1 MERLKNL
8 GEFLE
13 LETQPSQRY
22 AYWTLILISFFV
34 TAVIAPMLPA
44 VASVAIV
51 AAWASLLWITL
62 AIINNYIDKLVVC
75 WLALSPY
82 LYYYLVF
89 PEHTPVITPDRILVF
104 ILCIF
109 MCIACRSV
117 RLDLIPNDARLSAY
131 FWILYLLVCV
141 ISLRNHP
148 ITHELFGSYRL
159 LLEGLVFPFIVGI
172 YAMLFFD
179 LKKNLYMLHSCIC
192 LLSLGICVISVIEF
206 ITGQNIFPWAGSG
219 EYITGTFTQ
228 VMRPDGPYEQPA
240 ILSAIGVLLFFLVT
254 YLRTLMPA
262 KPGAKRK
269 IIHEI
274 GLWCSL
280 VAALAPLDRGV
291 VIILGIIAFIDIFP
305 GRRIVPYRIWG
316 ILFGGIV
323 LLALFA
329 RVAYPDIYADRTT
342 DTGNIYQRLAQNKET
357 IQVIQQHPFLGVGLS
372 YYNYF
377 VSQDPQ
383 YLVRWHGVE
392 SMNVQH
398 NLIMTVVSE
407 EGLVGGLFFVCSQI
421 FMIRG
426 MWRARR
432 KNRKG
437 WLIFTYCISSYWL
450 LGMDFAL
457 NYYADV
463 NLIYLFIIGLLY
475 QAQHG
480 ISSLSESN
488 SLTINHQLYNHQLYI
503 KSEA

>member
-1 MERLKNL
+1 MERLKSFGGL
-8 GEFLE
+8 AGLE
-13 LETQPSQRY
+13 APSAQRF
-22 AYWTLILISFFV
+22 ACWFLILVSFLV
-34 TAVIAPMLPA
+34 TAIIAPMLP
-44 VASVAIV
+44 VMASIAIV
-51 AAWASLLWITL
+51 ATWAALLWIAL
-62 AIINNYIDKLVVC
+62 ALVNNYVDKIVVY

-104 ILCIF
+104 ILCVF
-109 MCIACRSV
+109 MFIAWRSA
-117 RLDLIPNDARLSAY
+117 RLDSIPNDARLSAY
-131 FWILYLLVCV
+131 FWILYLLICV

-148 ITHELFGSYRL
+148 ISHELFGSYRL
-159 LLEGLVFPFIVGI
+159 LLEGLVFPFIIGI
-172 YAMLFFD
+172 YAVLFFD
-179 LKKNLYMLHSCIC
+179 LRKNIYILHSSIC
-192 LLSLGICVISVIEF
+192 LLSLGICIISIIEF

-219 EYITGTFTQ
+219 EYIAGTLTQ
-228 VMRPDGPYEQPA
+228 VIRPDGPYEQPA
-240 ILSAIGVLLFFLVT
+240 ILSAIGILLFFLLV
-254 YLRTLMPA
+254 YLRTLMSTQ
-262 KPGAKRK
+262 PGAKRK

-280 VAALAPLDRGV
+280 IAALAPLDRGV

-305 GRRIVPYRIWG
+305 GRRIVPYRIWA

-329 RVAYPDIYADRTT
+329 RIAYPDVYADRTT
-342 DTGNIYQRLAQNKET
+342 DTDNIYQRLAQNKET
-357 IQVIQQHPFLGVGLS
+357 IQVIQQHPFLGVGVS

-398 NLIMTVVSE
+398 NLIMTVLSE
-407 EGLVGGLFFVCSQI
+407 EGIIGCLLFTCSQI

-426 MWRARR
+426 MWKARK
-432 KNRKG
+432 KNHKG
-437 WLIFTYCISSYWL
+437 WLVFIYCISSYWL

-475 QAQHG
+475 HSQYG
-480 ISSLSESN
+480 ISPVDDN
-488 SLTINHQLYNHQLYI
+488 VQYI
-503 KSEA
+503 SVYQNV